1 MPWATIWPKRSWLQR
16 WVEMGWVYVARHCR
30 EEIDI
35 VSADDAHERSRIAD
49 LQLVKRSV
57 LEN

>member
-1 MPWATIWPKRSWLQR
+1 
-16 WVEMGWVYVARHCR
+16 MGWVYVARHCR